1 MLSAASKNVDASFLA
16 VEQGPGEDGI
26 GEIENREEEIDL
38 ANVRLS
44 KKISR
49 VLVLDQTPKDIE
61 TLNKMYSILG
71 NIERIGD
78 HATNIA
84 EWVIY

>member
-71 NIERIGD
+71 ILSVSEI
-78 HATNIA
+78 TP
-84 EWVIY
+84 